1 MNKQIFI
8 TLVFLLFAIVCNP
21 QNSFAQLTPNEINAR
36 TFMLSNEAPGY
47 LIDNLIAA
55 GYGDS
60 SLYAVMQY
68 LQPLSGGVIP
78 QWFMDSLAVCPAGSD
93 VFTAE
98 LFNFSD
104 PSNNPAGISEEGS
117 VIISGI
123 YGKDYSVMEGYTTFN
138 DTLVP
143 VSLKLFTKA
152 IGPEFYI
159 DAGTRTVY
167 NSSVPVTT
175 HYKAFAIA
183 WSLGSTIVLSNE
195 APGSLIDKLIA
206 AGHGSKNLYQ
216 VLQFLS
222 AQPGSSIPKDFVTR
236 LGSAPNGS
244 DVKSVPLTTF
254 AHIENNPVCIN
265 SDGSAHIAS
274 IYGKNYYKN
283 AGYLTNSINYP
294 GIAPVNFTHAT
305 SKNFYINAG
314 TGSGIQSYEAFG
326 IVWATE
332 APTTFV
338 LTNEGGLIDD
348 LIRAG
353 HGTKNLYQVLQLLK
367 PKSGGVITEEFMAT
381 LAKCPAG
388 SEIFTANLKSY
399 TGINNPVCINTDGT
413 IRINDIFGKD
423 YLVNDGY
430 TTLPLNQNGYTSE
443 LFTVPNSA
451 ENYID
456 AGSSGTSGGTAINY
470 KAFAI
475 AWKASSTFVLTN
487 EGGLIDDLVRAG
499 HDTKNLYQT
508 LEVLKPKSGGVISDE
523 FMATLA
529 NCPEGSE
536 IFTLELNNFSV
547 NWPVA
552 INTDGRVFVTP
563 IYGKDYFRKDGYTTL
578 PLNQNGYTS
587 ELYTVANSAENYIDA
602 GQAAEG
608 SPTIYY
614 KAFAIAWSEPAT
626 ITVNPAVLNIGGS
639 NGSTATFTITSN
651 DGWTITPGR
660 GWLAAIPV
668 SGTGNATVTLTAQA
682 NPQTTERTDTLKIS
696 ATGGEPQIVVVTQ
709 SINTGVNTLNEKE
722 FEIYPNPTNGKFR
735 VQSLEFKVHSL
746 EVVDLNG
753 KVLENFELLPET
765 GNPEFDIGH
774 LKPGVYFIRLCN
786 HNQTVIGKV
795 VKL

>member
-8 TLVFLLFAIVCNP
+8 TLVFLLLAIICNP
-21 QNSFAQLTPNEINAR
+21 RKSIAQTTPVEIEVK

-47 LIDNLIAA
+47 LIDNLMAN
-55 GYGDS
+55 GYRDS
-60 SLYAVMQY
+60 SLYAV
-68 LQPLSGGVIP
+68 LVALKPSSGGIISDA
-78 QWFMDSLAVCPAGSD
+78 FLKKLAACPANSD
-93 VFTAE
+93 VFTAK
-98 LFNFSD
+98 LYNFSD
-104 PSNNPAGISEEGS
+104 KSNNPVGIGEDGNL
-117 VIISGI
+117 VVAPVYGRDLSG
-123 YGKDYSVMEGYTTFN
+123 KEGYTTYN

-143 VSLKLFTKA
+143 VELKLFTKA
-152 IGPEFYI
+152 IGSDYYI
-159 DAGTRTVY
+159 DAAVRTADGIKTY
-167 NSSVPVTT
+167 
-175 HYKAFAIA
+175 YKAFAVA

-353 HGTKNLYQVLQLLK
+353 HGTKNLYQTLEILK
-367 PKSGGVITEEFMAT
+367 PKSDGVISDEFMTT
-381 LAKCPAG
+381 LANCPAG

-487 EGGLIDDLVRAG
+487 EGGLIDDLIRTG
-499 HDTKNLYQT
+499 HGTKNLYQT

-722 FEIYPNPTNGKFR
+722 FEIYPNPTTGKFR
-735 VQSLEFKVHSL
+735 VQSSQFRVETV

-753 KVLENFELLPET
+753 KVLENFKLLPET